1 VNAHRTLEDTECS
14 PSSIPIINPHHQS
27 LELCVEQ
34 HKRPQSKNGMTR
46 IDKNVA
52 GIFVYEADELFALDL
67 S

>member
-1 VNAHRTLEDTECS
+1 MNFSWNA
-14 PSSIPIINPHHQS
+14 P
-27 LELCVEQ
+27 
-34 HKRPQSKNGMTR
+34 KAGKSKNKMTR